1 MASFLFSALGSTFFA
16 KKHGLWGFYFWSFSS
31 TTVAGH
37 DSTIFGDF
45 RWSFWGHETYAAS
58 TETLGIRIEALR
70 LPYVGVLP
78 RIPGTEEITID
89 ILLVQKLLRDH
100 HWWWSNHTYRPCR
113 VKNISDISYRILW
126 NHIPTPFSCRS
137 YVRCPEGNF
146 TWTKLPSY
154 QMDSQKGWQQ
164 VPSGYIWGCI
174 LKFLRPISGK
184 YLSNEKKT
192 VTFHSTGYLIAVLMM
207 VYYNPYKLG

>member
-1 MASFLFSALGSTFFA
+1 MLRIYWINLKKNNPLRFRISKIVASFLFSALGSTFFA

-113 VKNISDISYRILW
+113 VKK
-126 NHIPTPFSCRS
+126 HIR
-137 YVRCPEGNF
+137 
-146 TWTKLPSY
+146 
-154 QMDSQKGWQQ
+154 
-164 VPSGYIWGCI
+164 YI
-174 LKFLRPISGK
+174 
-184 YLSNEKKT
+184 LSNFVKSYSN
-192 VTFHSTGYLIAVLMM
+192 TFQLQELCSLSRG
-207 VYYNPYKLG
+207 